1 MRSYILKRLAAL
13 ILILLGASFI
23 TFGLMHLA
31 GGNAVTYLY
40 ENTGTAVSADVIL
53 AREQELGINEPF
65 LVQYGKWLVQLL
77 QGNLGF
83 SFISDE
89 PVSALI
95 LEKLP
100 HTLLLAGVS
109 LAVTILVSVPL
120 GICAAVKKSKVADLL
135 IRAVS
140 FVGNSVPGFFIALVF
155 IYLFYV
161 RWNFWN
167 PAAHENLAAF
177 IGAVC
182 SLAIPMSA
190 KYIRQ
195 VRSLILDELARPYVE
210 ASLVQGVRAHTVLFH
225 NVLKAVLV
233 PLVTLFSLSLGS
245 LLGGTAI
252 IETIFM
258 YDGVGKLAVDAMMMR
273 DYPVIQGYV
282 LWMAA
287 IYTVLNFFCDLAY
300 MKLDPRI
307 RKEGARDE

>member
-1 MRSYILKRLAAL
+1 MHSYFIKRMAAL

-40 ENTGTAVSADVIL
+40 ENSGTAVSADVIL
-53 AREQELGINEPF
+53 AREQELGLNEPF
-65 LVQYGKWLVQLL
+65 LVQYGKWLWQLL

-95 LEKLP
+95 IEKLP
-100 HTLLLAGVS
+100 HTLLLAGAS
-109 LAVTILVSVPL
+109 LGATILFSVPL
-120 GICAAVKKSKVADLL
+120 GIWAAVKKNKAIDFL
-135 IRAVS
+135 IRAIS
-140 FVGNSVPGFFIALVF
+140 FLGNSVPVFFIALVF

-161 RWNFWN
+161 RWNFWG
-167 PAAHENLAAF
+167 PASHENLAAF

-182 SLAIPMSA
+182 SLATPMSA
-190 KYIRQ
+190 RYIRQ
-195 VRSLILDELARPYVE
+195 VRSLILDELSKPYVE
-210 ASLVQGVRAHTVLFH
+210 ASLVQGVQGHTVLFH
-225 NVLKAVLV
+225 NILKAVLV

-252 IETIFM
+252 IEAIFM

-287 IYTVLNFFCDLAY
+287 IYTGLNFVCDLAY

-307 RKEGARDE
+307 QKEGTPNE